1 MKIVTKKHM
10 NLKTN
15 IPILLFCLMTL
26 SGMAQINK
34 HSFGANINGGVI
46 YIPEAR
52 LGTDP
57 QTGEAITN
65 PARFPFVFGIG
76 GSYLNSTKKWLAW
89 RTNFNLGVTSRYD
102 DFPESLEGEYGRSSY
117 SYRDFFAE
125 LGFGPMF
132 TYQKEDFGIYIGG
145 TLDLMYFVSHK
156 TGVTWWGEEFSQYD
170 SFAPYPIPTPST
182 YIGYWQRLGNVNSPW
197 FFEVSLMRRALGGFL
212 NLIEYE
218 GDYVLYTLNVG
229 FRYELNQ

>member
-1 MKIVTKKHM
+1 M

-15 IPILLFCLMTL
+15 IPILFFCLMSI
-26 SGMAQINK
+26 SGVAQINK

-102 DFPESLEGEYGRSSY
+102 DFPESFEGQMIRF
-117 SYRDFFAE
+117 SYRDYFAE
-125 LGFGPMF
+125 LSFGPMF

-145 TLDLMYFVSHK
+145 TLDLMYHVSHEK
-156 TGVTWWGEEFSQYD
+156 GITWIHEESVRY
-170 SFAPYPIPTPST
+170 APFPIPTPST
-182 YIGYWQRLGNVNSPW
+182 YIGYWQRVGNVNSPW
-197 FFEVSLMRRALGGFL
+197 YFEVSLMRRALVGIF
-212 NLIEYE
+212 NLFEYQRSS
-218 GDYVLYTLNVG
+218 VFYTLNMG